1 MAVRNAK
8 LALAS
13 LLVLGAMAVVL
24 FKHQAYARLREQT
37 HALARKLGQLERL
50 EEENQ
55 RLHGLAAE
63 LRQDSPDRLLDEL
76 ARLRREAEALRTHQV
91 EWEQLCSENRQL
103 RAELGDT
110 VRPLLSKEA
119 WTYLGYGDPESAA
132 QSYFWA
138 LKTPDPK
145 ALIESM
151 CPEDRAHWA
160 NASEEE
166 VARLIA
172 LEQKALRKIPGF
184 QILGV
189 KRISDDQVEVVM
201 NMYPDRPDITNLRLP
216 LKRVGSEWKPDR
228 VFPKTPPP

>member
-1 MAVRNAK
+1 MALRHLK
-8 LALAS
+8 LAIAA
-13 LLVLGAMAVVL
+13 LLVVGAMAVL
-24 FKHQAYARLREQT
+24 GFKHQAYARLREQN
-37 HALARKLGQLERL
+37 HALGQKLKQLHQL

-76 ARLRREAEALRTHQV
+76 ARLRGEAERLQVHQL

-103 RAELGDT
+103 RAELGNT
-110 VRPLLSKEA
+110 VRPLISKEA

-138 LKTPDPK
+138 LKTGDPK

-151 CPEDRAHWA
+151 CPEDLASWA
-160 NASEEE
+160 NASEQEF
-166 VARLIA
+166 AALIA
-172 LEQKALRKIPGF
+172 RGGKVTRKIPGF

-189 KRISDDQVEVVM
+189 KKISDEQVEVVM
-201 NMYPDRPDITNLRLP
+201 NMYPDRPGIANLRLQ
-216 LKRVGSEWKPDR
+216 LKRVGSQWKPDAVSR
-228 VFPKTPPP
+228 HY